1 MGPLLTR
8 ITSKEIPHFLY
19 EITSFCDP
27 PFHLSPEVLTDEY
40 MCLRSLPLVY
50 LHEQYLQCLEQYL
63 ELIMCLLNN
72 LLNKCL
78 VSITIFV
85 ALI

>member
-1 MGPLLTR
+1 MR

-19 EITSFCDP
+19 EITNFCDP

-40 MCLRSLPLVY
+40 VSEKSWPLVY

-63 ELIMCLLNN
+63 ELMCLLN
-72 LLNKCL
+72 C
-78 VSITIFV
+78 
-85 ALI
+85 